1 LLDTDLA
8 RFDFI
13 NYNFL
18 DDELKSQYISYIYSC
33 TVSDILRGR
42 GISPLYV
49 SGYSMG
55 IYAAFYYCGAIG
67 FEEGL
72 RLVNRA
78 WEMIARVTSEGD
90 YGMGM
95 IVGLSEKDIL
105 GIIGS
110 DNRVMICNRNNPHT
124 YIISGERG
132 SVTRVLS
139 AASAE
144 GALRAN
150 PLPVTKPYH
159 TEMLAKAVP
168 GFSALVE
175 KAHIKSP
182 DYPYMSSLS
191 QQALVSADELK
202 QELTDNLY
210 RRMNW
215 LETMHVLIEKGTE
228 SFFECGAGDGLTRN
242 FRFID
247 GSYKAFSVNK
257 LESFIRRSIE
267 FSR

>member
-1 LLDTDLA
+1 MLEVDLT
-8 RFDFI
+8 RFGFI
-13 NYNFL
+13 ENNFL
-18 DDELKSQYISYIYSC
+18 DNELKSQYISYIYSC
-33 TVSDILRGR
+33 AVSDILRDQ
-42 GISPLYV
+42 GIRPIYV

-55 IYAAFYYCGAIG
+55 IYAALYYCGAIG
-67 FEEGL
+67 FDDGL
-72 RLVNRA
+72 RLVRRA
-78 WEMIARVTSEGD
+78 WEVIDEVTAEGE

-95 IVGLSEKDIL
+95 IVGLSESDIL
-105 GIIGS
+105 GMIGD
-110 DNRVMICNRNNPHT
+110 DNRVRICNRNNPHT
-124 YIISGERG
+124 YIISGERKA
-132 SVTRVLS
+132 VTNVLS
-139 AASAE
+139 AAVAE

-175 KAHIKSP
+175 KTHIKNP

-191 QQALVSADELK
+191 RRALISAEELK
-202 QELTDNLY
+202 QELTGNLY

-215 LETMHVLIEKGTE
+215 LETMQALIEKGTE

-242 FRFID
+242 FRFIN
-247 GSYKAFSVNK
+247 GSYQAFSVNK
-257 LESFIRRSIE
+257 LESFIKRSIE

>member
-1 LLDTDLA
+1 MDTDLT
-8 RFDFI
+8 RFDFLE
-13 NYNFL
+13 NNFL

-33 TVSDILRGR
+33 TVANILQKR
-42 GISPLYV
+42 GIKPLFV
-49 SGYSMG
+49 TGYSMG
-55 IYAAFYYCGAIG
+55 IYGALYYCGAYG
-67 FEEGL
+67 FEDGL
-72 RLVNRA
+72 KLVKHA
-78 WEMIARVTSEGD
+78 WEMIIEATQEGE

-105 GIIGS
+105 GIIGN

-124 YIISGERG
+124 YIISGGKG

-139 AASAE
+139 AAAAE

-159 TEMLAKAVP
+159 TEMLSKAVP
-168 GFSALVE
+168 GFSAWVE
-175 KAHIKSP
+175 KMPVKNP

-191 QQALVSADELK
+191 QRALVSADDLK
-202 QELTDNLY
+202 QELTGNLS

-215 LETMHVLIEKGTE
+215 LETMNVLIEKGTE
-228 SFFECGAGDGLTRN
+228 SFFECGAGDGMTRN

-247 GSYKAFSVNK
+247 GAVKAFSVSQ
-257 LESFIRRSIE
+257 LEGFILEAS
-267 FSR
+267 